1 MSNAN
6 YNLLK
11 ALLDDI
17 MARLDELERKLDAL
31 TKKAAQVS
39 LPEQP
44 NIK

>member
-11 ALLDDI
+11 ALLDSI
-17 MARLDELERKLDAL
+17 MARLDELERKLDAF
-31 TKKAAQVS
+31 TKKGAQVS